1 MNFEMLNINIDA
13 TYPSAGSINPEVELR
28 YAEIDF
34 ETGSVSNYKLVTAL
48 SKVFFRKWL
57 VANIFTKKSVQQIP
71 WVEYIVNYGWLGQSG
86 IWAYVVNRIQDK
98 AAILYIPLEAF
109 SKLENSEIPSDSTKP
124 DQPMET
130 NQIKPIQMLHYWTSP
145 YWVSVSQRRNM

>member
-1 MNFEMLNINIDA
+1 MADLKLQISGNL
-13 TYPSAGSINPEVELR
+13 
-28 YAEIDF
+28 DF
-34 ETGSVSNYKLVTAL
+34 RTVKDESFYSTPKL
-48 SKVFFRKWL
+48 KP
-57 VANIFTKKSVQQIP
+57 IQQIP

-109 SKLENSEIPSDSTKP
+109 SKLENSEIPSDSVDQSKP
-124 DQPMET
+124 TVDQPMET

-145 YWVSVSQRRNM
+145 YWVSVSNLKIIEVEQIKQFHFVSN

>member
-1 MNFEMLNINIDA
+1 MVSEILNQ
-13 TYPSAGSINPEVELR
+13 
-28 YAEIDF
+28 
-34 ETGSVSNYKLVTAL
+34 
-48 SKVFFRKWL
+48 
-57 VANIFTKKSVQQIP
+57 KSVQQIP

-109 SKLENSEIPSDSTKP
+109 SKLENSEIPSDSVDQSKP
-124 DQPMET
+124 TVDQPMET

-145 YWVSVSQRRNM
+145 YWVSVSHRHREHVILQHLGFSKLEAEL

>member
-1 MNFEMLNINIDA
+1 MV
-13 TYPSAGSINPEVELR
+13 G
-28 YAEIDF
+28 
-34 ETGSVSNYKLVTAL
+34 
-48 SKVFFRKWL
+48 FRHL
-57 VANIFTKKSVQQIP
+57 TRKSVQQIP

-109 SKLENSEIPSDSTKP
+109 SKLENSEIQTSDSVDQSKP
-124 DQPMET
+124 QVDQPMET

-145 YWVSVSQRRNM
+145 YWVSVSHRHQGTWKHCNTWNW